1 MVAIVYTA
9 SYIFC
14 LQQNELQHAIVS
26 LNMFENV
33 SLKLACETV
42 KLSCS
47 FHLSEGM
54 HSTCTCICKHQRD
67 FIFCIYVNPIALRKA
82 KIVCNF
88 GLSESNRVQALRKA
102 KIVCNFGLSECSRV
116 QALRK
121 TKIVCNFGLSECNRV
136 QQYFCMLHL
145 RSFSYQ

>member
-14 LQQNELQHAIVS
+14 LQQNELQHAKVS
-26 LNMFENV
+26 LNMFENIN
-33 SLKLACETV
+33 LKLACETV

-47 FHLSEGM
+47 FHLSEG
-54 HSTCTCICKHQRD
+54 TYICKHQRD
-67 FIFCIYVNPIALRKA
+67 FIFCIYVSPIALRKA
-82 KIVCNF
+82 KIVC
-88 GLSESNRVQALRKA
+88 S
-102 KIVCNFGLSECSRV
+102 
-116 QALRK
+116 
-121 TKIVCNFGLSECNRV
+121 FGLSECNRV